1 MAVVG
6 ATAMTTLVVEGC
18 SGRQREGTAVVATMI
33 EAAPAMAV
41 AEVAAAEVR
50 EEMIFFLLLF

>member
-6 ATAMTTLVVEGC
+6 ATAMTTLVVEGG
-18 SGRQREGTAVVATMI
+18 SGQQREGTAVVATVT
-33 EAAPAMAV
+33 EAAPAIAV

-50 EEMIFFLLLF
+50 EEMILFYY